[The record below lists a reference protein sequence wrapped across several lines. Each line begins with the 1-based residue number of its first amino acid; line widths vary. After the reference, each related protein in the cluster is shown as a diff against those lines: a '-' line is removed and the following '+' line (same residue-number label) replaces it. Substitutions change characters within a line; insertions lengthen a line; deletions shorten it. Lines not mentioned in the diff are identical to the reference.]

1 MTPDSPITLL
11 DLMRRVGALVM
22 VPSTQGI
29 WITAELSDVAVRG
42 GHCYMELLQ
51 KDPATGQSVA
61 RARATMW
68 ANVHSRVA
76 TEFLAV
82 TGQRFATGIKVML
95 RVSVQMHPV
104 FGLSLNITAVNP
116 EYTMGDLMRR
126 RREILLRLQAEGILE
141 ANRQL
146 PWPDVPCRIAVIS
159 APGAAGYGD
168 FLHQLYNNPSRL
180 RFTTR
185 LFPAVM
191 QGERTPSAIISAL
204 DMIAAVQDEWDCV
217 VIIRGGGA
225 TSDLM
230 AFDDYNLAA
239 NIAQFPLPVVIGI
252 GHERDITVL
261 DYVANMRVKTPTA
274 AAEWLIARGN
284 AALERLSRLAAD
296 LHRAV
301 SERVGGMKMQLAQYE
316 ALLPT
321 LPLAALERARM
332 RLDLT
337 LPVVAQLPS
346 QHISPRLMVL
356 DHIAL
361 TLGSASR
368 EVSRRAVT
376 RLDSLAAMVEALSP
390 ASVLRRGFTLTLRD
404 GVTLRRPADVA
415 IGDTIETVTADGSII
430 SVVSAT
436 SQS

>member
-95 RVSVQMHPV
+95 RVSAQMHPV

-274 AAEWLIARGN
+274 AAEWLIARGK

-337 LPVVAQLPS
+337 LPVVAQL
-346 QHISPRLMVL
+346 
-356 DHIAL
+356 
-361 TLGSASR
+361 SA
-368 EVSRRAVT
+368 EH
-376 RLDSLAAMVEALSP
+376 VE
-390 ASVLRRGFTLTLRD
+390 
-404 GVTLRRPADVA
+404 
-415 IGDTIETVTADGSII
+415 
-430 SVVSAT
+430 
-436 SQS
+436 